1 VAALLS
7 PSRPKR
13 RTQWLLVRL
22 RTDNSTRL
30 FPFANRLSPLLSRLI
45 MMTTWFFQVYGLQP
59 ILSHSPELR
68 MVKPVPPGIA
78 PPSTGTSA
86 IPKVLPINFPL
97 LIAAHPL
104 FTVLC
109 LSLSLDKLRTNSYPS
124 PIKGKR
130 GPRLRLAMTSGF
142 EREGGFHCCKEKE
155 PNSHFYICWAQ
166 RCWNYYNPLWHTPDH
181 RP

>member
-1 VAALLS
+1 MVALPS
-7 PSRPKR
+7 SSRPKQ

-22 RTDNSTRL
+22 RTDNSPRL

-130 GPRLRLAMTSGF
+130 GASATPGNALGF
-142 EREGGFHCCKEKE
+142 RREG
-155 PNSHFYICWAQ
+155 
-166 RCWNYYNPLWHTPDH
+166 
-181 RP
+181 

>member
-1 VAALLS
+1 MSPPSLCSLFSLVNIPLS
-7 PSRPKR
+7 LAEHGGGFTQSLSAEQ
-13 RTQWLLVRL
+13 RTQWLSVRL
-22 RTDNSTRL
+22 RTDNSPRL
-30 FPFANRLSPLLSRLI
+30 FQFGNRLSPLLSRLI

-142 EREGGFHCCKEKE
+142 EREG
-155 PNSHFYICWAQ
+155 
-166 RCWNYYNPLWHTPDH
+166 
-181 RP
+181 

>member
-1 VAALLS
+1 MVVALLS
-7 PSRPKR
+7 PSRPKQ

-22 RTDNSTRL
+22 RTDNSPRL
-30 FPFANRLSPLLSRLI
+30 FQFGNRLSPLLSRLI
-45 MMTTWFFQVYGLQP
+45 MMTIWFFQVYGLQP
-59 ILSHSPELR
+59 ILSHSSELR
-68 MVKPVPPGIA
+68 MVRPVPPGIA

-86 IPKVLPINFPL
+86 IPKVSPINFPL

-130 GPRLRLAMTSGF
+130 GASATPSNDFGF
-142 EREGGFHCCKEKE
+142 RKGGLISLLQGKR
-155 PNSHFYICWAQ
+155 AQ
-166 RCWNYYNPLWHTPDH
+166 FTFLYMLGSTLLELPQSSMAHT
-181 RP
+181 